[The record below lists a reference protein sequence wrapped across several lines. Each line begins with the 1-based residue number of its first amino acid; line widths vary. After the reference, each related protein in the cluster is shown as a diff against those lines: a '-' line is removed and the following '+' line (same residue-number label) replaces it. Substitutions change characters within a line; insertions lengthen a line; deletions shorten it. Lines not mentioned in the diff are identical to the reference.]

1 MAVSL
6 DACQQDVSPQHN
18 AGNDGTCSGHTCTG
32 DCHASSGER
41 PYAQWTLFGPRFP
54 AGLMQDNEDTC
65 KAKKNVH
72 LISYKISVTKLTPKL
87 LIKTD

>member
-18 AGNDGTCSGHTCTG
+18 AGNDGTSSGHTYTD

-41 PYAQWTLFGPRFP
+41 PYAQWILLGLCFL

-65 KAKKNVH
+65 KVPTQNKNTFITF
-72 LISYKISVTKLTPKL
+72 LA
-87 LIKTD
+87 